1 MCPCTPVDISVPIG
15 PGGPTIPGFGQPFAG
30 LLPNLNPFPP
40 GFPEDLLSLMNKMQL
55 LVPPGALKSPLNPNY
70 GKDVFDNIIKLL
82 DQFMPFL
89 MLYKFFLPIL
99 NIIICIIEVLCALLS
114 PFKLPGAISRLF
126 KRCIP
131 DFLNMFPIFALI
143 IMIISLLILL
153 QAMILYIIDQ
163 VLKFINAILRNVE
176 MLIEAFQESPIAVL
190 AIAQKLGTLLCIFQN
205 LFVLLALF
213 SVIIQVIK
221 EILSLS
227 FPIPP
232 CDDGNHSDSGCCT
245 SDVCPIIVKNGNYTR
260 NTGTFKYLNVKAA
273 SNSIDGLPP
282 PFNQLLIT
290 VRQESWQLYDTEQN
304 IAQAFRNIIDG
315 YDVPVDKLNNP
326 PPFFKNIFFPTDV
339 TITSSTTPKQAPYTV
354 DLRMFYNPAQW
365 GRRGVPRYIRFLN
378 CIVLAPPSLSVNLYD
393 NGTSPVSSGV
403 FSLSGGLGYEDDG
416 TTPLDGFQ
424 GDGVTEN
431 TGQQATL
438 QNFIHMAPSVSTT
451 PVFFPNDGYQFE
463 DMTYTFKPNT
473 TALLKY
479 NLITLGC
486 MPDVALPRNF
496 INAVYA
502 GDIALKTTLLT
513 DIVNGVNFPD
523 PIATQQCLSLALDA
537 LRHNMTI
544 QGVAEF
550 QAAALLCLQKLQND
564 TNRALGDMVGVGFDP
579 CKSSFSIVPALQ
591 FTTKPILVSVDLKER
606 NGIAITTNLSSEVA
620 ENIAARLKAHITFGT
635 VDKFIYD
642 GYQSFTAN
650 LQSTTPGSGKIMV
663 SFDNQTLCTNV
674 NDPPSHTL
682 QEKTYKF
689 VYAPAGLTIPVSP
702 SAEGDISD
710 GTQPRR
716 DEGDQ
721 SGDSGSGG
729 G

>member
-1 MCPCTPVDISVPIG
+1 MCPCTPVDISIPDG

-40 GFPEDLLSLMNKMQL
+40 GFPEDLLGLMNRMQL
-55 LVPPGALKSPLNPNY
+55 LIPPGALKSPLNPNY

-143 IMIISLLILL
+143 IMIISLIVLL
-153 QAMILYIIDQ
+153 LAMIQYIIEQ
-163 VLKFINAILRNVE
+163 ILKFISAILRNIE
-176 MLIEAFQESPIAVL
+176 MLTEAFQESPIAVL

-213 SVIIQVIK
+213 SVIVQVIR

-227 FPIPP
+227 FSIPP
-232 CDDGNHSDSGCCT
+232 CDDGNNSDSGCCT
-245 SDVCPIIVKNGNYTR
+245 SDVCPVIVKNGDYTR
-260 NTGTFKYLNVKAA
+260 NTGTFKYLNVKATR
-273 SNSIDGLPP
+273 NSSLPF
-282 PFNQLLIT
+282 PFGDQLFIT
-290 VRQESWQLYDTEQN
+290 ARQESWQLYDVDQSV
-304 IAQAFRNIIDG
+304 AQAFRNIIDG
-315 YDVPVDKLNNP
+315 SDVPVDKKNNP
-326 PPFFKNIFFPTDV
+326 PPFFKNVFFPTDANINAFTV
-339 TITSSTTPKQAPYTV
+339 PKQAPYTV
-354 DLRMFYNPAQW
+354 DLRMFYNPAAW
-365 GRRGVPRYIRFLN
+365 DRPGVARYIKFTN
-378 CIVLAPPSLSVNLYD
+378 CIVLSAPSLAVDLY
-393 NGTSPVSSGV
+393 NNTTSPIDTGV
-403 FSLSGGLGYEDDG
+403 FNLMGGLGYEDDG
-416 TTPLDGFQ
+416 TTVLNAFFPDGT
-424 GDGVTEN
+424 TEN
-431 TGQQATL
+431 ALQQATL
-438 QNFIHMAPSVSTT
+438 QNFIHMPPSVSVNTNPIFSPT
-451 PVFFPNDGYQFE
+451 DGYQFE

-473 TALLKY
+473 QALLRY

-486 MPDVALPRNF
+486 MPEVALPRNF

-502 GDIALKTTLLT
+502 GDIALKTKLLG
-513 DIVNGVNFPD
+513 DIVNGAGFPD
-523 PIATQQCLSLALDA
+523 TNATQQCLSLALDA
-537 LRHNMTI
+537 LRNNMTV

-564 TNRALGDMVGVGFDP
+564 ANRTLGDMIGVGFDP
-579 CKSSFSIVPALQ
+579 CKSSYSITPPFQ
-591 FTTKPILVSVDLKER
+591 FTTKPIVLSVELKER
-606 NGIAITTNLSSEVA
+606 NGIAIASNLSPTVA
-620 ENIAARLKAHITFGT
+620 ENIAARLKAHTTFGT
-635 VDKFIYD
+635 VSKFVYD

-650 LQSTTPGSGKIMV
+650 LTSPTPGNGKVMM
-663 SFDNQTLCTNV
+663 SFDNQTFCTNV

-682 QEKTYKF
+682 QEKAYKF
-689 VYAPAGLTIPVSP
+689 VYAPAGLTIPVAP
-702 SAEGDISD
+702 TAVGDISD

-721 SGDSGSGG
+721 SRDSGG
-729 G
+729 GS